1 MRVDAEVVGFDGCG
15 GGWIA
20 AYWRGGGAVRFARL
34 VSPGEAF
41 PLEGPHPVAAID
53 IPIGLP
59 DRAGAGGRVAE
70 REVRPL
76 LGGRKSSVFSVP
88 SRAAVEA
95 SAALGP
101 DEGGS
106 YRHVCAVA
114 LETSDPPRALSQ
126 QAFRILPKILQVDRL
141 LQERRDLPLWE
152 CHPEVSFWAMNGQKP
167 LSEPKK
173 AAPGFAQRRDL
184 LKDQGMDVDQLTR
197 AHARAL
203 GAGLDDLLDACACAW
218 TAWRIR
224 HGTALSFPDPPEVD
238 GRGLPVAIRA

>member
-1 MRVDAEVVGFDGCG
+1 MRANAEVVGFDGCG

-20 AYWRGGGAVRFARL
+20 AYWSGGRSVRFARL

-70 REVRPL
+70 RQVRPL

-95 SAALGP
+95 SAVSGP
-101 DEGGS
+101 GGG
-106 YRHVCAVA
+106 YDHVCAVA
-114 LETSDPPRALSQ
+114 RATSDPSRALSQ
-126 QAFRILPKILQVDRL
+126 QAFHILPKILQVDRL

-184 LKDQGMDVDQLTR
+184 LAAHGMDVDQLTR
-197 AHARAL
+197 THARAL
-203 GAGLDDLLDACACAW
+203 GAGLDDLVDACACAW
-218 TAWRIR
+218 TARRIR

-238 GRGLPVAIRA
+238 GVGLPVAIRA